1 MESVRIIGVILRLQ
15 VEENNKKPSHDIQ
28 EAKLGVSVRN
38 GNLKENLC
46 CNPVVKHLTHGQEI
60 MGSNPTGLL
69 SLSIHS
75 IDCPGTTT
83 LLRCSITDFLTNK
96 WPPFGDQQAY
106 FLPN

>member
-15 VEENNKKPSHDIQ
+15 EEENNKKPSHDIQ

-75 IDCPGTTT
+75 IDCPCTTT
-83 LLRCSITDFLTNK
+83 LLRCAISDFLRNK
-96 WPPFGDQQAY
+96 
-106 FLPN
+106 